1 MFSNELWD
9 VLLDLEMWNCKI
21 LDVVY
26 DDFLNIHSIT
36 FEDKDNIIMG
46 IVIKPHEGNNNHF
59 IVRAEV
65 KENFDR
71 WGNASYEAEYD
82 WNHFYSECY
91 NPLKLYQELLCIYA
105 EIL

>member
-1 MFSNELWD
+1 
-9 VLLDLEMWNCKI
+9 
-21 LDVVY
+21 
-26 DDFLNIHSIT
+26 
-36 FEDKDNIIMG
+36 MG

-82 WNHFYSECY
+82 
-91 NPLKLYQELLCIYA
+91 
-105 EIL
+105 